1 MTSEQRISA
10 FIQLGTE
17 IRHTFELPTEQLN
30 IRQQQLFQLTERMHH
45 SNGWFTFEHTR
56 HALLGIASMLEEGT
70 IRHWWDNY
78 ADHFQEEKCLS
89 VGVIMAGNI
98 PAVGFHDFMCVL
110 LSGNVLNAKLS
121 SNDLVLIP
129 ALAAMLCAIEPA
141 FADRILFTEN
151 RLPKIDAI
159 IATGSNNSSRY
170 FDYYFGK
177 YPNIIRKNR
186 TSVAVLTGAE
196 SHEELQALSEDVF
209 RYFGL
214 GCRNV
219 SCLFVP
225 QNFKP
230 DPFYEAVEHW
240 ADLFNHQKYNNNYTY
255 NKSVYLVNSIPHFDN
270 NFLILREDESLHP
283 PIGVIN
289 FIRYTSID
297 EVQQLLENRKNELQC
312 IVGTTIPGIPTIP
325 FGSSQNPGPG
335 DYADGVDTLAFLS
348 TLTANS

>member
-17 IRHTFELPTEQLN
+17 IYQTFHAPESELN
-30 IRQQQLFQLTERMHH
+30 IRQQQLLQLSDRMHH
-45 SNGWFTFEHTR
+45 SNGWFTFENTK
-56 HALLGIASMLEEGT
+56 HALLGISFMLKEEN
-70 IRHWWDNY
+70 IRPWWNQY
-78 ADHFQEEKCLS
+78 ADQFPQEKLHA

-110 LSGNVLNAKLS
+110 LSGNKLQAKLS
-121 SNDLVLIP
+121 SSDLVLIP
-129 ALAAMLCAIEPA
+129 ALAAMLCAIQPE
-141 FADRILFTEN
+141 FADRIIFTEE

-170 FDYYFGK
+170 FDYYFSK

-196 SHEELQALSEDVF
+196 SHQELQALCEDVF

-219 SCLFVP
+219 TCLFVP
-225 QNFKP
+225 QDFKP
-230 DPFYEAVEHW
+230 DPFYEAAEDW

-283 PIGVIN
+283 PVGVIN
-289 FIRYTSID
+289 FVRYSDID
-297 EVQQLLENRKNELQC
+297 TVKTLLETRKAEIQC
-312 IVGTTIPGIPTIP
+312 VVASPLSGVPSIP
-325 FGSSQNPGPG
+325 FGTSQNPGPG
-335 DYADGVDTLAFLS
+335 DYADGVDTLAFLA
-348 TLTANS
+348 TIPN

>member
-10 FIQLGTE
+10 FIQLGIE
-17 IRHTFELPTEQLN
+17 IQQTFSLPTEQQN
-30 IRQQQLFQLTERMHH
+30 ILQQQLYQLTERMHH
-45 SNGWFTFEHTR
+45 SNGWFTFENTR
-56 HALLGIASMLEEGT
+56 HALLGIANMLESQT
-70 IRHWWDNY
+70 IRSWWESYSDQ
-78 ADHFQEEKCLS
+78 FQEERLHS

-98 PAVGFHDFMCVL
+98 PAVGFHDMLCVL
-110 LSGNVLNAKLS
+110 LSGNILNAKLS
-121 SNDLVLIP
+121 SSDLVLLP
-129 ALAAMLCAIEPA
+129 ALAAMLCAIEPL
-141 FADRILFTEN
+141 FIDRIHFTEE

-170 FDYYFGK
+170 FDYYFSK

-196 SHEELQALSEDVF
+196 SHQELQALCEDIF

-225 QNFKP
+225 DDFKV
-230 DPFYEAVEHW
+230 DTFYEAAEDW
-240 ADLFNHQKYNNNYTY
+240 AELYNHQKYNNNYTY

-289 FIRYTSID
+289 FVRYKDID
-297 EVQQLLENRKNELQC
+297 LLKEMLITRKDELQC
-312 IVGTTIPGIPTIP
+312 VVASPLSGIPSIP
-325 FGSSQNPGPG
+325 FGTSQNPGPG
-335 DYADGVDTLAFLS
+335 DYADGVDTLAFLAS
-348 TLTANS
+348 IPN